1 MIDAPCY
8 HCDSTEREPYAQENG
23 FNLVKCPAC
32 GLLYVTP
39 RPSQDEIDRAHQMG
53 VHSGANKKQ
62 KRQFD
67 ITGSFSHGKAKR
79 YEPILRD
86 LFGDELAA
94 RDRRWLDI
102 GCGHG
107 ELLMAL
113 GAVGGGRIDAVGLEP
128 NEKKQASAAR
138 HGLNVTHFDLAEH
151 ADGLEADE
159 RYDAVSLL
167 NVYSHLPDPVEFLGL
182 CSRLLK
188 PGGEL
193 MLETGDT
200 ADLPPEEHPRPLFL
214 PDHLSFASEAIV
226 RGVVERAGFQVV
238 SVCKY
243 PAYAFGVKRY
253 VKELVKLAVPGKQSQ
268 ILDIQSQRRLVAK
281 KKTDMYLRARL
292 R

>member
-8 HCDSTEREPYAQENG
+8 HCNSNEHRPYAEENG
-23 FNLVKCPAC
+23 FKLVKCGGC
-32 GLLYVTP
+32 GLLFVTP
-39 RPSQDEIDRAHQMG
+39 RPSQEEIDRAHQMG
-53 VHSGANKKQ
+53 VHTGAI
-62 KRQFD
+62 QFD

-86 LFGDELAA
+86 LFGEDLTS

-113 GAVGGGRIDAVGLEP
+113 GVVGGGRIDATGLEP
-128 NEKKQASAAR
+128 NEKKQASAAK

-151 ADGLEADE
+151 ADGLGHDE

-167 NVYSHLPDPVEFLGL
+167 NVYSHLPDPVEFLDL

-200 ADLPPEEHPRPLFL
+200 ADLTPEEHPRPLFL
-214 PDHLSFASEAIV
+214 PDHLSFASEEIV
-226 RGVVERAGFQVV
+226 RGVVEQAGFEVLA
-238 SVCKY
+238 VCKY
-243 PAYAFGVKRY
+243 PAYSFGVKRY
-253 VKELVKLAVPGKQSQ
+253 VKELVKLVAPGKQSQ
-268 ILDIQSQRRLVAK
+268 LRDIPSQRRLVAK